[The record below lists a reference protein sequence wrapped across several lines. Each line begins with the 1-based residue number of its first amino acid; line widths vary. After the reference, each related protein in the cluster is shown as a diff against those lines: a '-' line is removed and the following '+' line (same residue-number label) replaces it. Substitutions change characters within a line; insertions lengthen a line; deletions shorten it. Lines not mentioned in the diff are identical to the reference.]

1 MKQSVYLQEGFGT
14 MHKPPNGPYVNGP
27 SYHDSNP
34 DMFKGMQPGS
44 HFLSE
49 LVPSENDVLGTQF
62 GRAVHGESYD
72 GQAVLA
78 DRVSR
83 QLLRDNV
90 NPSLD
95 LSPSSSLPSRTNG
108 I

>member
-1 MKQSVYLQEGFGT
+1 
-14 MHKPPNGPYVNGP
+14 
-27 SYHDSNP
+27 
-34 DMFKGMQPGS
+34 MF
-44 HFLSE
+44 SE
-49 LVPSENDVLGTQF
+49 LVPSENDVLGMQF

-72 GQAVLA
+72 GQSVLA